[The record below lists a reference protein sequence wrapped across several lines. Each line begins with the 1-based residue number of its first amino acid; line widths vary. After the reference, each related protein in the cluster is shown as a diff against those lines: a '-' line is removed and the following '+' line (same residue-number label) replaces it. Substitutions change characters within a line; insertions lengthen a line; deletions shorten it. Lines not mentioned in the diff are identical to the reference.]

1 MQMRQAKLS
10 GVIPAMKRVLKDLKS
25 KLNVND
31 AEAQVELVAIPSLN
45 KLIKSTTIHGGI
57 ASEVLE
63 LSAVP
68 ATPPIISKVNTS
80 IN

>member
-10 GVIPAMKRVLKDLKS
+10 GVIPAMKRVLKDLSS
-25 KLNVND
+25 KLNVNN
-31 AEAQVELVAIPSLN
+31 AEAQVELVNIPSLN
-45 KLIKSTTIHGGI
+45 KLIKSNLHGDI
-57 ASEVLE
+57 ATEVLE

-68 ATPPIISKVNTS
+68 ATPPIICKAPTS